1 MSLNEEYNALKFA
14 KDLLKVDEFF
24 HKLYGTETDERSCQ
38 RKALETI
45 VELRK
50 SEIEQIYNKLLLE
63 MQRKQQAEEN
73 NDRK

>member
-24 HKLYGTETDERSCQ
+24 HKLYGTETDERAYQ
-38 RKALETI
+38 RKAFETV

-50 SEIEQIYNKLLLE
+50 SEIEQIYKNLLE
-63 MQRKQQAEEN
+63 QKQNKKDAEA
-73 NDRK
+73 K